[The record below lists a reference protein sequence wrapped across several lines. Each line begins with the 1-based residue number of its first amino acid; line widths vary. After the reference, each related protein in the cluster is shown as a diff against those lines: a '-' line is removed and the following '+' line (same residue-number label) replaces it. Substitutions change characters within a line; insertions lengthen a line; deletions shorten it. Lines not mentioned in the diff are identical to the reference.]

1 MSKKMNLED
10 RHLLIKMPEL
20 MKYTKKEVE
29 LLYLLMKDLLPGS
42 FLVSITKEK
51 KIELMIQLST
61 RSDSYIYR
69 MIDKFITNGH
79 IFRYKNS
86 RYLINPR
93 IAYHGDRSGI
103 FDAIKKYDSL
113 VFAKEVSGNI

>member
-1 MSKKMNLED
+1 MSKKMNLDD
-10 RHLLIKMPEL
+10 RHLLVKMPEL

-42 FLVSITKEK
+42 FLVSITKDK
-51 KIELMIQLST
+51 KLELLVSLST
-61 RSDSYIYR
+61 RSDSYVYR
-69 MIDKFITNGH
+69 MIDKYIHNGH

-93 IAYHGDRSGI
+93 IAFHGDRADL

-113 VFAKEVSGNI
+113 VLAKEIHRDM